1 MKVIV
6 VGAGFAGLAAA
17 DELQR
22 SGLDVEVFEAR
33 NRVGGRV
40 HSFPFGG
47 AVAERGAEFILPGN
61 EVVLATAERL
71 GLSLLRKGTPYGDRE
86 PKGGLAVTRAEVA
99 QAVAEIAS
107 RPLPDGAH
115 TLADALGRYGLPAG
129 VTEAIR
135 ARIEVSCAYP
145 AEDLA
150 ASVLEEGAAAFG
162 QFDTYTVQGG
172 NDRIAQE
179 LAAGLGERVHLASP
193 VRRIAWGES
202 QIRLRAG
209 SHVAVGDA
217 AVLAVPATALSAM
230 SFDPP
235 LPPEKAATVREVRY
249 GQAAKLFVPLRT
261 PAPPSATLSVPG
273 RFWCYTQLGA
283 DGEPLRFVAAFAGT
297 PSALEALDVRSGPE
311 RWVTALRSLRPDL
324 ELDPAGAQIST
335 WAEDPWA
342 RGAYSAASATSPI
355 ETETLAAAVG
365 PLAFAGEHTA
375 GAWHGLMEGALRSGA
390 RAAQQVLQ
398 TSVR

>member
-1 MKVIV
+1 
-6 VGAGFAGLAAA
+6 
-17 DELQR
+17 
-22 SGLDVEVFEAR
+22 
-33 NRVGGRV
+33 
-40 HSFPFGG
+40 
-47 AVAERGAEFILPGN
+47 
-61 EVVLATAERL
+61 VLATAERL
-71 GLSLLRKGTPYGDRE
+71 SLPLVRKGTLYGDRE
-86 PKGGLAVTRAEVA
+86 LKGDRAVTRAEVA

-107 RPLPDGAH
+107 RPLPDGAR

-129 VTEAIR
+129 VAEAIQ
-135 ARIEVSCAYP
+135 ARIEVSCGYP

-209 SHVAVGDA
+209 SHVSVGDA

-235 LPPEKAATVREVRY
+235 LPLEKAATVREVRY

-261 PAPPSATLSVPG
+261 PAPPSATLSVPE

-283 DGEPLRFVAAFAGT
+283 DGEPLRFVAAFAGS

-324 ELDPAGAQIST
+324 ELDPAGAQLST

-342 RGAYSAASATSPI
+342 RGAYSAASATAPI
-355 ETETLAAAVG
+355 DTDTLAAAVG

-375 GAWHGLMEGALRSGA
+375 GEWHGLMEGALRSGR
-390 RAAQQVLQ
+390 RAAEQVL
-398 TSVR
+398 SG

>member
-1 MKVIV
+1 MSFQR
-6 VGAGFAGLAAA
+6 AGI
-17 DELQR
+17 DM
-22 SGLDVEVFEAR
+22 EVFEAR

-40 HSFPFGG
+40 HSFPFAG
-47 AVAERGAEFILPGN
+47 AVAERGAEFILPGS

-71 GLSLLRKGTPYGDRE
+71 GLPLVRKGTLYGDRE
-86 PKGGLAVTRAEVA
+86 PKGDSSVTRAEVA
-99 QAVAEIAS
+99 GAIAEIAS
-107 RPLPDGAH
+107 RPPLGGAR
-115 TLADALGRYGLPAG
+115 TLADALGTYGLAAG
-129 VTEAIR
+129 VTEAIQ

-179 LAAGLGERVHLASP
+179 LAAGLGKRVHLASP
-193 VRRIAWGES
+193 VRRIAWGEG

-217 AVLAVPATALSAM
+217 AVLAVPAAALCAM

-235 LPPEKAATVREVRY
+235 LPPETAAAMRGVRY

-261 PAPPSATLSVPG
+261 PAPPSATLSVLE

-283 DGEPLRFVAAFAGT
+283 DGEPVRFVAAFAGS
-297 PSALEALDVRSGPE
+297 PGGLEALDVRSGPA
-311 RWVTALRSLRPDL
+311 RWVAALQRLRPDL
-324 ELDPAGAQIST
+324 DIDPAGAEISQ

-342 RGAYSAASATSPI
+342 RGAYSAASATAPI
-355 ETETLAAAVG
+355 DTERLTDVVG
-365 PLAFAGEHTA
+365 PFVSLASTPP
-375 GAWHGLMEGALRSGA
+375 A
-390 RAAQQVLQ
+390 RGTV
-398 TSVR
+398 